1 MKDTESTHSSLNVI
15 YYFLWKVLVIF
26 ITFVNIVIDTLFQM
40 LLFLLQCTIQEKTE
54 KYLIQLSTI
63 VQLGNEDNKFIF
75 IITAFAIFSF
85 Q

>member
-1 MKDTESTHSSLNVI
+1 M
-15 YYFLWKVLVIF
+15 LVIF

-63 VQLGNEDNKFIF
+63 VQLGNEGNKFIF

>member
-15 YYFLWKVLVIF
+15 YYFLWKMLVIF